1 MKGKED
7 APLNRRLMAGLIAC
21 LLLIVA
27 LAVAG
32 GVAFSGVLWYREQ
45 LEELQNANQKTAEE
59 LQQRAEEAE
68 RKLKETEQQLADAA
82 GDAAR
87 AQELQ
92 KELEQAKK
100 DLEAARKDLAAAKQQ
115 LASKVTGAVYPAG
128 TKLIALTFDDGPG
141 ERPPPGCWTS

>member
-1 MKGKED
+1 MCIRD
-7 APLNRRLMAGLIAC
+7 R
-21 LLLIVA
+21 
-27 LAVAG
+27 
-32 GVAFSGVLWYREQ
+32 WYREQ

-100 DLEAARKDLAAAKQQ
+100 DLEACLLYTALGTDGRGVSVQAVKKRGICHSENEKRWRRVTNLCLRGHVPRKHTL
-115 LASKVTGAVYPAG
+115 
-128 TKLIALTFDDGPG
+128 
-141 ERPPPGCWTS
+141 

>member
-27 LAVAG
+27 LAVAAAWHFPACCGTGSSWRSCRTPTRKRRRSCSSG
-32 GVAFSGVLWYREQ
+32 GGSG
-45 LEELQNANQKTAEE
+45 A
-59 LQQRAEEAE
+59 EAE
-68 RKLKETEQQLADAA
+68 GNGAA
-82 GDAAR
+82 AGRCGGDAAR

-141 ERPPPGCWTS
+141 GKTTPRRWTS